1 MRAVNRNFMLM
12 AVPAALVLAA
22 GAALLT
28 GGDALLGAAGE
39 MTADLPSGDLG
50 DVEGYAML
58 IQLLGAGLTGFAGIA
73 VAIVAL
79 IVAFY
84 GGVLLL
90 LSAAARL
97 AYGDAPWRLLL
108 YRILTGVH
116 IALLAAPQPELWRTL
131 SAPLPQLCALVL
143 LLPAIPVAI
152 TTYSQRIR
160 G

>member
-1 MRAVNRNFMLM
+1 MKAANRNFLLL
-12 AVPAALVLAA
+12 AVPAALMVAA
-22 GAALLT
+22 GAALLS

-39 MTADLPSGDLG
+39 MTSDLPSGELG

-58 IQLLGAGLTGFAGIA
+58 IQLLGAGATGFAGIA

-79 IVAFY
+79 LIAFY

-97 AYGDAPWRLLL
+97 VYGAAPWRLLL
-108 YRILTGVH
+108 YRVLTAVH
-116 IALLAAPQPELWRTL
+116 MALLALPVPELWRTL
-131 SAPLPQLCALVL
+131 TAPLPQLCTLVL
-143 LLPAIPVAI
+143 ILPAIPVAI